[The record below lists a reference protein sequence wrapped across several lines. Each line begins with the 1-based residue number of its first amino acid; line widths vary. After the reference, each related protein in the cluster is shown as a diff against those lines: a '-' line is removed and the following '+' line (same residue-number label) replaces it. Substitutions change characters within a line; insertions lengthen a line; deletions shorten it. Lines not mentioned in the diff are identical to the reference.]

1 MAIHKRSNDLSQW
14 NADDDDSQEEI
25 SQEETSTTENTHVQI
40 KMDYQKT
47 MIIVVAIFSSV
58 TLVGQFLAHYIVLLF
73 GFLIPAYNTFKAIKL
88 ANSKLYVRWAMY
100 WTVFGMMFTLFNLTD
115 ILISWFPMYQ
125 QFKCLLVYWLAS
137 ATQRGSSI
145 VYRRFLH
152 QLLEKNESN
161 IDRFLLQK
169 QDEVTAMIKD
179 FGSKGIDVAGSFVRE
194 GSQSVL
200 KVAAQKGYTKE
211 KMIAGL
217 ISGISNVQSEVIKE
231 NDERPAGIRKE
242 SPLVESSKNI

>member
-1 MAIHKRSNDLSQW
+1 MSHRRSNDLSQW

-100 WTVFGMMFTLFNLTD
+100 RL
-115 ILISWFPMYQ
+115 
-125 QFKCLLVYWLAS
+125 
-137 ATQRGSSI
+137 
-145 VYRRFLH
+145 
-152 QLLEKNESN
+152 
-161 IDRFLLQK
+161 
-169 QDEVTAMIKD
+169 
-179 FGSKGIDVAGSFVRE
+179 
-194 GSQSVL
+194 
-200 KVAAQKGYTKE
+200 
-211 KMIAGL
+211 
-217 ISGISNVQSEVIKE
+217 
-231 NDERPAGIRKE
+231 
-242 SPLVESSKNI
+242 